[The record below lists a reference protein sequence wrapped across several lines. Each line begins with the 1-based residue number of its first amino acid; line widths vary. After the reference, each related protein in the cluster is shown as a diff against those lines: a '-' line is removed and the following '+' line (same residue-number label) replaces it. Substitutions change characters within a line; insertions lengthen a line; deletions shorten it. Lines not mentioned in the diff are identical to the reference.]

1 MGGTTKGHK
10 KTGSGKYVYWGSCGD
25 GFTGVSICHNLHSDV
40 SNVCSLL
47 YGNDTSIRLF
57 KALTKLG
64 GKQQ

>member
-1 MGGTTKGHK
+1 M
-10 KTGSGKYVYWGSCGD
+10 
-25 GFTGVSICHNLHSDV
+25 FTGVAVVMVSQVHPCHNLHSDV

-64 GKQQ
+64 GKQ